1 MSFKTGDSV
10 KVKNSLV
17 TGVIQGAAVDE
28 DSNFLLRVAFEDTEG
43 QDQERFFK
51 VEELDRA

>member
-17 TGVIQGAAVDE
+17 AGVVQGAAVDE

-43 QDQERFFK
+43 QAQERFFL
-51 VEELDRA
+51 VDELEGV